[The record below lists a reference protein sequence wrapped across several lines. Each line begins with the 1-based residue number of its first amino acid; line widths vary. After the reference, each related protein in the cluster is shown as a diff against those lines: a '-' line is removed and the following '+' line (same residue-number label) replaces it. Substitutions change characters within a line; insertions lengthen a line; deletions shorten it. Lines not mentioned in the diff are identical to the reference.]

1 MSLGQCFR
9 ILLIFSSVGCVAFQ
23 DCEYRVAQKM
33 RASRAWWYSCDERCS
48 SNPWSHYSFGWK
60 QGYADVL
67 MGGDG
72 TCPPVPPHHYW
83 SHKFQSENGEI
94 AIGNWFEGYH
104 HGAAAA
110 LASCRGQF
118 HPVPLSDNFRQ
129 FSGGCLPSDFAPYAV
144 GRTAV
149 GTREVPLRE
158 SSDSDDS
165 DEAIEPASSDVN
177 RAPDSQ
183 QPTGAES
190 PASTKSSSQN
200 DDPQQKVSW
209 LNSKSSLALRQPLFR

>member
-1 MSLGQCFR
+1 MSLGHCLR
-9 ILLIFSSVGCVAFQ
+9 VLLIFSSVGCVAFQ
-23 DCEYRVAQKM
+23 DCEYRLAQKC

-60 QGYADVL
+60 QGYSDVL

-83 SHKFQSENGEI
+83 SHKFQSENGEV
-94 AIGNWFEGYH
+94 AIGSWFEGYH

-129 FSGGCLPSDFAPYAV
+129 FSGGCLPSDHAPYAL
-144 GRTAV
+144 GRTAL
-149 GTREVPLRE
+149 GTKQRTAHLTPDDGTLDEPVVPE
-158 SSDSDDS
+158 N
-165 DEAIEPASSDVN
+165 E
-177 RAPDSQ
+177 RAPGENPPLAPANTQSPSVDSNG
-183 QPTGAES
+183 P
-190 PASTKSSSQN
+190 
-200 DDPQQKVSW
+200 KVSW
-209 LNSKSSLALRQPLFR
+209 LSPKSVLALRQSSNP